1 MRRCC
6 PTAAAAAAAAA
17 ARPAQDVP
25 RTWRGFTD
33 LFLNFYHTFVSR
45 RAKNELL
52 NRVPVA
58 WITSCGARRGGLKP
72 ARLAARGKVERPVGA
87 PVGAPVA
94 CGRCRKF
101 PTVVSKSG
109 LPFSLYLSEAYD
121 GLCGQPVGAGD
132 VHQEA
137 HDRERGRQD
146 CGGALRQLG
155 EREQVYV
162 RAGARSSAMTRPIA
176 PASC

>member
-6 PTAAAAAAAAA
+6 PTAAAAAAA
-17 ARPAQDVP
+17 RT
-25 RTWRGFTD
+25 RRTSNTCTWRGFTD
-33 LFLNFYHTFVSR
+33 L
-45 RAKNELL
+45 LL
-52 NRVPVA
+52 LLVVRDIRLEKCQERLLLEPFALPVA
-58 WITSCGARRGGLKP
+58 WITNCGARHGGLRP
-72 ARLAARGKVERPVGA
+72 ARLAARGKVERPL
-87 PVGAPVA
+87 
-94 CGRCRKF
+94 CRKF
-101 PTVVSKSG
+101 PTVASKSG
-109 LPFSLYLSEAYD
+109 LPFSHHLSEAYH